1 MSLRRR
7 NESGAAAVETALC
20 LCFVVLPI
28 VFAIISYAYMFSFR
42 QTLSQAA
49 DEGARAAVGA
59 STTGCLSGA
68 ITSTPQTI
76 SSYSSTNCVAAYVAS
91 QAVATDLSQ
100 YGMSCGTP
108 NSTDKFVSCTFS
120 LATCNTSNTCITVQV
135 GYPYRQYSL
144 LPSVPGLGFILPPNL
159 SFTSSVAVS

>member
-1 MSLRRR
+1 MSFRRR

-20 LCFVVLPI
+20 LTFIVLPI
-28 VFAIISYAYMFSFR
+28 VFAIVSYAYMFSFR
-42 QTLSQAA
+42 QALSQSA

-59 STTGCLSGA
+59 STTGCVSGA

-76 SSYSSTNCVAAYVAS
+76 STYNSTTCIAAYVAS
-91 QAVATDLSQ
+91 QAVANNLSQ

-108 NSTDKFVSCTFS
+108 DSTNKFVTCTFQ
-120 LATCNTSNTCITVQV
+120 LATCNTSSTCLTVQV
-135 GYPYRQYSL
+135 AYPYRQYSL
-144 LPSVPGLGFILPPNL
+144 LPTVPGLGFTLPPNL